1 MYLRIEVE
9 CDSYS
14 VFSLIG
20 IGMIEL
26 FHQPLACI
34 KTECVRIRNE
44 FSTLIFVKKL
54 QNMN

>member
-26 FHQPLACI
+26 FHQPLARI